1 MLYISQVFIALYRT
15 DSIQPP
21 SGKPGINGPKKDQ
34 SYMIGDQIH
43 LFQTTV
49 GRKYEEVLGM
59 DLAFQLPLPVTKMLP
74 GSISL
79 NKRSVETSYQLFVS
93 VQLGKQLQPI
103 HEGFPVRIKRYDKL
117 STFGQFH
124 IPVRGNII
132 SPDHLVEFEYS
143 IPQSSF
149 GPRDSIT
156 SFVKISPNLDWSA
169 KSRKVKLQR
178 LSLQVVEAIT
188 YNNEGDEPVEK
199 RRKLCKATNQLDLK
213 LSDNGYR
220 CEITMDF
227 PFAEMRDKDGVVP
240 QLRTDIPYVAYN
252 GFTTSAPLYRIDY
265 FLVFKAKFSHCKDI
279 LIEQPITVTAFDHV
293 MCNSLMKSIK
303 DSVDEA
309 NTADR
314 NPTFVPKVYR
324 PHDANSYMLF
334 GVQRVGSLSSGGKP
348 VVLIR

>member
-1 MLYISQVFIALYRT
+1 
-15 DSIQPP
+15 
-21 SGKPGINGPKKDQ
+21 
-34 SYMIGDQIH
+34 MIGDKMH
-43 LFQTTV
+43 LFQTTA
-49 GRKYEEVLGM
+49 GRKYEELLGM
-59 DLAFQLPLPVTKMLP
+59 DLAFQLPLPVTDMLP

-103 HEGFPVRIKRYDKL
+103 HEGFPVRIKRYDML
-117 STFGQFH
+117 STFGKYH
-124 IPVRGNII
+124 IPLRGGIV
-132 SPDHLVEFEYS
+132 SPDHLVQFEYS

-156 SFVKISPNLDWSA
+156 TFVKVAPNLDLPS

-178 LSLQVVEAIT
+178 LSLQVMEAVT
-188 YNNEGDEPVEK
+188 YNNEGDDPVEK
-199 RRKLCKATNQLDLK
+199 RRRLCKATKQLDLK
-213 LSDNGYR
+213 LADGGYK

-227 PFAEMRDKDGVVP
+227 PFCEMRDKDGVVP
-240 QLRTDIPYVAYN
+240 QLKPDIPFAACN
-252 GFTTSAPLYRIDY
+252 GFTTSAPLYKISY

-279 LIEQPITVTAFDHV
+279 SIEQPIIVTAFDHV

-303 DSVDEA
+303 ESVDEA
-309 NTADR
+309 NVADKR
-314 NPTFVPKVYR
+314 PTFVPKVYR

-334 GVQRVGSLSSGGKP
+334 GVQRVGALNSGAKP